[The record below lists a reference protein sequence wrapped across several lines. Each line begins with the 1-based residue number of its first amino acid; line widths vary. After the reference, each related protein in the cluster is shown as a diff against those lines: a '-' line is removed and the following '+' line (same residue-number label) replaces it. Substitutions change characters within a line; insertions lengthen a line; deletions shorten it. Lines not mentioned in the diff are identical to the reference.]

1 MHQASLILS
10 RNERHSFCKKK
21 KKKYQQCNMPRPSDR
36 PFWIKSANSA
46 LMNFQAG
53 TLNFQVWSTFKIN
66 LYLFPRV
73 EKEMAAHSSIL
84 AWRIP
89 GTEEPSGLPSM
100 ASHRVGLKWLSSSSI
115 PQSGIPMGG
124 WESFLLFS
132 PLGQSSRNK
141 AWIMGRGRLLSLS
154 LLIDI

>member
-1 MHQASLILS
+1 MKGIL
-10 RNERHSFCKKK
+10 FAKKK
-21 KKKYQQCNMPRPSDR
+21 KKIQQCNMPRPSDR

-100 ASHRVGLKWLSSSSI
+100 RSQSRTRLKWLSSSSI
-115 PQSGIPMGG
+115 PQSAFLWGAERVFCFFPPLASHREIRLGLWGG
-124 WESFLLFS
+124 EGSFHC
-132 PLGQSSRNK
+132 PY
-141 AWIMGRGRLLSLS
+141 
-154 LLIDI
+154 

>member
-1 MHQASLILS
+1 MKGILFA
-10 RNERHSFCKKK
+10 RKKK
-21 KKKYQQCNMPRPSDR
+21 KKKYQRCNMPRPSDR

-84 AWRIP
+84 AWRTP
-89 GTEEPSGLPSM
+89 GTREPGGCRLWHHTELDWSDLAAAVFP
-100 ASHRVGLKWLSSSSI
+100 RVA
-115 PQSGIPMGG
+115 
-124 WESFLLFS
+124 FLWGAERVFCLFP
-132 PLGQSSRNK
+132 PLGQLLRNK
-141 AWIMGRGRLLSLS
+141 VWIMGRGRLLSLF